1 MNTPYPY
8 REIRKLPSADARP
21 SPTTNDQEP
30 TTKNQRPTTKNQ
42 RPRTTY
48 PAPNLSRIFSEIP
61 DAMDFIF
68 ASDSASTITRASA
81 SVPE

>member
-21 SPTTNDQEP
+21 SPTTNDQE
-30 TTKNQRPTTKNQ
+30 PTTKNQ